1 MIRRAVFLDRD
12 GVINRPIVREGK
24 PYPPRDL
31 SQLEILPGVPDA
43 MRALKAAGFELIV
56 VTNQPDVAR
65 GTMSRE
71 TVEAI
76 NTRLMDELPLDEVL
90 TCFHDDAD
98 GCNCRKP
105 RPGLMLQMRDERGI
119 DLTHSFLVGD
129 RWRDIEAGRNAGCR
143 TVLINWGYEERDAV
157 GQADH
162 VCGSLREAA
171 HWITSHL

>member
-76 NTRLMDELPLDEVL
+76 NARLMDELPLDEVL

-105 RPGLMLQMRDERGI
+105 RPGLMLQMQDERGI
-119 DLTHSFLVGD
+119 DLAHSFLVGD
-129 RWRDIEAGRNAGCR
+129 RWRDVEAGRNAGCR
-143 TVLINWGYEERDAV
+143 TVFIDWGYKERDAA
-157 GQADH
+157 GQADY
-162 VCGSLREAA
+162 VCGTLREAA
-171 HWITSHL
+171 RWITSHS